1 MERSDGGNRFE
12 ERHPGEGRVVTGSF
26 IMNVLVIDAD
36 KTNVLVVD
44 DQSEMKG
51 VCR

>member
-1 MERSDGGNRFE
+1 
-12 ERHPGEGRVVTGSF
+12 
-26 IMNVLVIDAD
+26 MNVLVIDAD
-36 KTNVLVVD
+36 RTNVLVVD